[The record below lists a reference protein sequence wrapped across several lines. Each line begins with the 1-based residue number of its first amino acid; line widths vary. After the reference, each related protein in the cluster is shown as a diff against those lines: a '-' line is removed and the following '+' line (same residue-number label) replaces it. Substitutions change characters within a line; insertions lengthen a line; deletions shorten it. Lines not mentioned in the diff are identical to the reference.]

1 MKECWHSDP
10 KKRPKTVEILKK
22 IDEVLVNEQEN
33 KTEIIESS
41 DIGPVTTNNP
51 DAIYKSRYLSGM
63 IKSAASKRSLKSQS
77 ITSKLDQFD
86 PNNKRNFDD
95 NQLSSF
101 DNCMEKVLKRIKL
114 NEDENNDLYVTKRN

>member
-1 MKECWHSDP
+1 
-10 KKRPKTVEILKK
+10 
-22 IDEVLVNEQEN
+22 
-33 KTEIIESS
+33 
-41 DIGPVTTNNP
+41 
-51 DAIYKSRYLSGM
+51 M